1 VGKFWAGFIAGF
13 VMIPLIAACYVA
25 LGMAP
30 ASTSAPPLPFERL
43 IAGTALSSR
52 IGRETTPR
60 EPANFTVADLVD
72 GVAVY
77 QRHCAGC
84 HGSDQQADSPIGK
97 AMYPEAPQLLTPE
110 GMTSHPAGVI
120 YWEVQNGIRLTGMPS
135 FESILQDK
143 QKWDVSAM
151 LSRVNSLPPEAQ
163 GVLDATSESSAGCPS
178 SAARKR

>member
-1 VGKFWAGFIAGF
+1 
-13 VMIPLIAACYVA
+13 MIPLIAACYVA

-97 AMYPEAPQLLTPE
+97 AMYPEAPQLLTPD

-151 LSRVNSLPPEAQ
+151 LSRVDSLPPDAQ

-178 SAARKR
+178 SAGRKR